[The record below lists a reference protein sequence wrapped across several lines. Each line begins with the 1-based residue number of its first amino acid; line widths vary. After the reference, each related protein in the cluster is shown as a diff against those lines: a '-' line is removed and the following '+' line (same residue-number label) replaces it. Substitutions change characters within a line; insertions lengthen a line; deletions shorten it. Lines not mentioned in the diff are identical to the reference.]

1 MYTKGNN
8 SFCHDLA
15 VQVHNSRYSGTDYL
29 VVHFKVMDMMS
40 VNFGD
45 KLSARELL
53 NSSGSIQASGH

>member
-1 MYTKGNN
+1 METEGNS

-45 KLSARELL
+45 GLSARELFRQHT
-53 NSSGSIQASGH
+53 S

>member
-45 KLSARELL
+45 GLSARELFRQHT
-53 NSSGSIQASGH
+53 S